1 MDPAPNE
8 RPLEVLVAQDAETL
22 DPRFAVDATAARTTR
37 LMHAGLFKLDETDLH
52 PVPNLARDA
61 VFEDPKTLRISLRE
75 DVRFHGGKPLVAEDV
90 VATIRAIG
98 APAKSYRQRHVV
110 AAIGAVEADG
120 IHAVRIHLSRPRA
133 TLLSDLELPILRA
146 DEADAPARP
155 DGSLDGLGP
164 YELAAREP
172 GVTLLRPAKY
182 GVSEAKPPTY
192 SVALRAVRD
201 ENARALRLLAGRVDV
216 APQAFSPLL
225 LPPLETKFVGGHTAR
240 TMGANLTYLVP
251 RIDRGPLTSAP
262 LRRGLSLAIDRE
274 RMARTFFA
282 GHAIPAT
289 SLLPPRLWAH
299 EETAPGL
306 APPSPFQWDLSRA
319 KAALSEAGV
328 DATHRVAISFLVS
341 TDRFRGTLARF
352 LAQELTPLGVDLH
365 VEVLELGVLL
375 DRLGR
380 GDFDLALLQMPE
392 LTEPNALQVFL
403 HSGFVPPL
411 GSNRGRVRDVE
422 LDALLDAGDQT
433 ARISERKAIYAQVE
447 ARVRTVVPW
456 IPLFHEE
463 QVALVGPR
471 ALAFVPQA
479 DGRLNGLATLE

>member
-1 MDPAPNE
+1 LDPASKD

-52 PVPNLARDA
+52 PIPNLAREA
-61 VFEDPKTLRISLRE
+61 VFEDPKTLHISLRD
-75 DVRFHGGKPLVAEDV
+75 DVRFHGGKPLVADDV

-98 APAKSYRQRHVV
+98 DPAKSYRQRHVV
-110 AAIGAVEADG
+110 AAIGAIEADG

-164 YELAAREP
+164 YELATREP
-172 GVTLLRPAKY
+172 GVTILRPAKH
-182 GVSEAKPPTY
+182 GISEAKPPVY

-225 LPPLETKFVGGHTAR
+225 LPPLEAKFVGGHTVR

-262 LRRGLSLAIDRE
+262 LRRGLALAIDRE

-299 EETAPGL
+299 DDGL
-306 APPSPFQWDLSRA
+306 APDDSPFQFDILRA
-319 KAALSEAGV
+319 KAAFAEAGV
-328 DATHRVAISFLVS
+328 DTTHRVALSFLVS
-341 TDRFRGTLARF
+341 TDRFRGTLGRF
-352 LAQELTPLGVDLH
+352 LAQELAPLGVDLH

-403 HSGFVPPL
+403 HSGFIPPL
-411 GSNRGRVRDVE
+411 GSNRGRVRDAE
-422 LDALLDAGDQT
+422 LDALLDEGDQT
-433 ARISERKAIYAQVE
+433 SGLTERKAIYSKVE
-447 ARVRTVVPW
+447 RRARALVPW

-471 ALAFVPQA
+471 ASAFVPLA
-479 DGRLNGLATLE
+479 DGRLNGLAKLE